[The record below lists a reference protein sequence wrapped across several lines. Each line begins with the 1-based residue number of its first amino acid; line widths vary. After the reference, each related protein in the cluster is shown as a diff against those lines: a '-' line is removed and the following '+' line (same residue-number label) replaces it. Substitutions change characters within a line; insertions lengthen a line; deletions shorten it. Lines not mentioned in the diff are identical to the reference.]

1 MKIFLVRLLCAGI
14 AMPVFFAI
22 SEISRASH
30 SVGVGF
36 AAMLLWGIG
45 NGLVF
50 GLWIRKIRA
59 TVTSS
64 ATKKQRQDPVIGF
77 LKRGVLIFAIQ
88 AAGIVPLGYLL
99 LFLHWQRTGLIV
111 IISLMILWTFF
122 AAWLNQRIKHHQ
134 QKPSAARRSP

>member
-1 MKIFLVRLLCAGI
+1 MKRRTSNPILETRAIKPLPWKAG
-14 AMPVFFAI
+14 
-22 SEISRASH
+22 
-30 SVGVGF
+30 
-36 AAMLLWGIG
+36 
-45 NGLVF
+45 N
-50 GLWIRKIRA
+50 
-59 TVTSS
+59 
-64 ATKKQRQDPVIGF
+64 DPVIGF